1 MFEQH
6 VLVHIFLTLSKF
18 TNGFK
23 INIFRRFLDASAVV
37 AVGEVRLG
45 DLMEQSKDANLDE
58 LRRLCAEVDA
68 IVEAALRPVFEA
80 GLEPILVGGGNN
92 NSLPLIRA
100 LHASNLANKKE
111 SGGISVLNC
120 DPHADFRRVEDGRHS
135 GNPFSFAHKE
145 GILKK

>member
-1 MFEQH
+1 
-6 VLVHIFLTLSKF
+6 
-18 TNGFK
+18 
-23 INIFRRFLDASAVV
+23 
-37 AVGEVRLG
+37 
-45 DLMEQSKDANLDE
+45 MEQSKDADLEE
-58 LRRLCAEVDA
+58 LRRLCAEVDTR
-68 IVEAALRPVFEA
+68 VEAALRPVFEA
-80 GLEPILVGGGNN
+80 SLEPILVGGGNN

-100 LHASNLANKKE
+100 LNASNQTNKKE